1 MTTFST
7 PHPFSLSLKSLPPLM
22 HLFSPIPSTPSL
34 FFSPAF
40 NLNIFKVGLR
50 GMAGNKGGIAVHL
63 VFHNTSLCFVTAHL
77 AAGQSNVD
85 ERNADFN
92 EITEQSAFGRQRNVK
107 IQDHQYAYVLRVILR
122 IVQFCSNICSFKLC
136 VLVW

>member
-1 MTTFST
+1 
-7 PHPFSLSLKSLPPLM
+7 
-22 HLFSPIPSTPSL
+22 
-34 FFSPAF
+34 
-40 NLNIFKVGLR
+40 
-50 GMAGNKGGIAVHL
+50 MAGNKGGIAVHL

-107 IQDHQYAYVLRVILR
+107 IQDHQYVHFV
-122 IVQFCSNICSFKLC
+122 VQFECLFVALTNICL
-136 VLVW
+136 L